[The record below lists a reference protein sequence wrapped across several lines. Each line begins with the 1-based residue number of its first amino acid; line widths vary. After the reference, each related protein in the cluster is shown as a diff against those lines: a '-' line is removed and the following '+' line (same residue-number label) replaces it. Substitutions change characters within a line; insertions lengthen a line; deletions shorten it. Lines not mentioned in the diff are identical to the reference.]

1 MGTTGLAR
9 GFLLCLFAAGVGAG
23 CSSSTGSGL
32 RTLTGSPARS
42 STPTQASVSIPTPVP
57 DTGTSPPPTNMPFSL
72 QPGTLVLTNPTQK
85 VTFSPGITSSHSYGG
100 GSLILTPA
108 PKSKHP
114 AIPWQTV
121 AGMCRTSV
129 GCYEL
134 SPVAITLALAT
145 GAFNRS
151 PNAQVA
157 PTFDNTFVYVIS
169 QQVPCLSLSFPG
181 GSATASTL
189 APGST
194 CALVNLMNARTGYF
208 YGGTQWAN

>member
-1 MGTTGLAR
+1 MGKAGLTL
-9 GFLLCLFAAGVGAG
+9 GFLLCVVVAG
-23 CSSSTGSGL
+23 CSSGTGSGL
-32 RTLTGSPARS
+32 KTLSGSHTRS
-42 STPTQASVSIPTPVP
+42 ATSTEPNVSIPTAVP
-57 DTGTSPPPTNMPFSL
+57 DTGSSLPPTDRPVSL
-72 QPGTLVLTNPTQK
+72 EPGTLVLSKPAQK
-85 VTFSPGITSSHSYGG
+85 VTFSPGISAPQDYGG

-108 PKSKHP
+108 PKSEAP

-129 GCYEL
+129 GCYEQ

-169 QQVPCLSLSFPG
+169 QQVPCLDLTFPA
-181 GSATASTL
+181 GSATASTF

-194 CALVNLMNARTGYF
+194 CAFVNLMNARTGYL
-208 YGGTQWAN
+208 YGGAQWPN